1 MLVLNELNGRMA
13 TTYQKFFCLVGAV
26 QGKTVETQIEE
37 SPLEVLEAAFQ
48 QINATLAHWHSG
60 LTERL
65 LTIYY
70 ISTSYDNL

>member
-1 MLVLNELNGRMA
+1 MGAWPQRIKNFL
-13 TTYQKFFCLVGAV
+13 CLVGAV